1 MTKEQNI
8 ETYLMNKPRVVAEM
22 LYDTITRYEVKI
34 KEYEEMKEQKT
45 NEYIYH
51 FFAEDSEGYLIDGL
65 FTLAHEVKE
74 ISQYRQLKK
83 DLIKNFNLNSEII
96 IKNLSLLSK

>member
-1 MTKEQNI
+1 MTKEQVI
-8 ETYLMNKPRVVAEM
+8 ETYLMNKPQVVAEM
-22 LYDTITRYEVKI
+22 LYETITRYEVKI

-51 FFAEDSEGYLIDGL
+51 FFAEDSEGYSADELL
-65 FTLAHEVKE
+65 TLAHELKE
-74 ISQYRQLKK
+74 ISQYRQIKE
-83 DLIKNFNLNSEII
+83 DLIKKFNLNSETI